1 MDYSLSLMSYI
12 LIIHLKGIVSTTTT
26 REWATDITAVPAT
39 MTNSTTYSTAN
50 STSYSTANTTS
61 YSTADSTAYSTA
73 NSTSYSIADSTAY
86 STANSTT
93 YSTSTSTEYPNATTP
108 EDPDYTIVYIAMP
121 ASILA
126 VVELVIL
133 IFLIIRCYRA
143 IGANNDHVKLQEH
156 DNDDGLENQLFAVV
170 NRAYTGF
177 VPREW
182 NSSDDKTHRPI
193 SQKRRSN
200 DAATTETK
208 ILQRRDP
215 GYIDIDIKIDMS
227 TDEDEVSQHIKGNEK
242 GFVNKAYS
250 DVEGKSRFLPSAD
263 RSTCSDIQH
272 TYDKSAYNKDTK
284 HGSATQVI
292 TNNTDTDG
300 DTEYDHAVNRN
311 RRSYQTF
318 ESNRTYSRLGSVV
331 PRHNPFLRLME
342 ETTSITDKQYE
353 GNRVP
358 ETGKA
363 PEETSNGSSKEETA
377 SRDLKLAE
385 NQSPTRDVNR
395 SRQYNYSKVNK
406 IRKSE
411 KDLPKPSKEH
421 AGKSKEET
429 DTKPISIHSEECC
442 EHKSQNS
449 ESFDCRSGSKHSN
462 VKKGSKCASKELKSD
477 IDQSDNP
484 AVQKEV
490 ESTSGR
496 RKPDRKYEHSQVIKK
511 TGNTE
516 NVATV
521 DKKGSGHDPKN
532 KMSFIVS
539 EEDGFDDLKKNK
551 KHEYIN
557 IKKQNTT

>member
-12 LIIHLKGIVSTTTT
+12 LIIHMKEIASNSTFETPTT
-26 REWATDITAVPAT
+26 RERTIDITTVPAT
-39 MTNSTTYSTAN
+39 MTNSTTYSTDN
-50 STSYSTANTTS
+50 SM
-61 YSTADSTAYSTA
+61 AYSTT
-73 NSTSYSIADSTAY
+73 NL
-86 STANSTT
+86 TT
-93 YSTSTSTEYPNATTP
+93 YLTSSSTEYPNATTP

-170 NRAYTGF
+170 NRTYTGF
-177 VPREW
+177 VPREQSTT
-182 NSSDDKTHRPI
+182 NDKSLRPT

-200 DAATTETK
+200 ENATTETK

-227 TDEDEVSQHIKGNEK
+227 TDEDEVSQRTKSNERE
-242 GFVNKAYS
+242 FVNKAYS
-250 DVEGKSRFLPSAD
+250 DVEGKSHFLPSAD

-284 HGSATQVI
+284 HGNAIQVI
-292 TNNTDTDG
+292 KNNTDTDGDG

-331 PRHNPFLRLME
+331 PRQNPFLRLME
-342 ETTSITDKQYE
+342 EATSITDKQYE
-353 GNRVP
+353 DIRVP
-358 ETGKA
+358 ETQKA
-363 PEETSNGSSKEETA
+363 PVETSNEIKVETA

-385 NQSPTRDVNR
+385 NQSPTKDVNR
-395 SRQYNYSKVNK
+395 SRQYNYSKVNT

-411 KDLPKPSKEH
+411 NDLPKPSKEH

-429 DTKPISIHSEECC
+429 DTKTISLNSGERC

-449 ESFDCRSGSKHSN
+449 ENLDCRSGSKHSN
-462 VKKGSKCASKELKSD
+462 VKKGSKCTSKEL
-477 IDQSDNP
+477 IDKAAKM

-490 ESTSGR
+490 ENTPDRS
-496 RKPDRKYEHSQVIKK
+496 KPDRKYEYSQVIKK

-521 DKKGSGHDPKN
+521 DKQESGHNPKN

-539 EEDGFDDLKKNK
+539 EDDGFDGLKKNK

-557 IKKQNTT
+557 IKKQDAT